1 MVGDHASG
9 REHNET
15 VVAGRCNL
23 WNIAPGAVTR
33 LLPKTLNMKGRPQCR
48 PFVCLTRVDRL
59 AISTCRKGHGAKS
72 APARE
77 RAILALLSERTMG
90 QAAARCGVGERTL
103 RRWLTEDSEFKAE
116 FEAARSA
123 MFQVGMSRIQALAGR
138 AVETLEDLL
147 GAKQYPAVRLG
158 AARTVAEIGMHQY
171 DADTILRKL
180 DKVEAAQRQRR
191 Q

>member
-1 MVGDHASG
+1 MKPQTPAERPQVAAGG
-9 REHNET
+9 RET
-15 VVAGRCNL
+15 G
-23 WNIAPGAVTR
+23 
-33 LLPKTLNMKGRPQCR
+33 
-48 PFVCLTRVDRL
+48 
-59 AISTCRKGHGAKS
+59 RKGHGAKS

-90 QAAARCGVGERTL
+90 RAATRCGVGERTL

-116 FEAARSA
+116 YEAARSA

-171 DADTILRKL
+171 DQYDADTILRKL
-180 DKVEAAQRQRR
+180 DQIEAAQRQRR

>member
-1 MVGDHASG
+1 LENVAAVVTGG
-9 REHNET
+9 RET
-15 VVAGRCNL
+15 G
-23 WNIAPGAVTR
+23 
-33 LLPKTLNMKGRPQCR
+33 
-48 PFVCLTRVDRL
+48 
-59 AISTCRKGHGAKS
+59 RKGHGAKS

-90 QAAARCGVGERTL
+90 RASARCGVGERTL

-116 FEAARSA
+116 YEAARYA
-123 MFQVGMSRIQALAGR
+123 MFQVGMSRVQALAGR

-180 DKVEAAQRQRR
+180 NKIEATQRERR